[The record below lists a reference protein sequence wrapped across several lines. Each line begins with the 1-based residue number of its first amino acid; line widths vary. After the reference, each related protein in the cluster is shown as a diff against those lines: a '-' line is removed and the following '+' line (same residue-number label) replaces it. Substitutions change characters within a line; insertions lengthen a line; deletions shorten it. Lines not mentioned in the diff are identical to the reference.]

1 MSDFSAFR
9 GRMNAGGND
18 RRESFMNST
27 KRQVYNYIMNSPS
40 RRTVDEMELVEQA
53 DKTFKLMQKESKYSI
68 VSDKETFYKRTIL
81 FLPDE
86 GVRLGSYLQYDNKTY
101 LTLDI
106 SDVDGYPQAFV
117 DFCNF
122 ELLIEGEETRVEVD
136 RDPQG
141 RPIYENIR
149 HDYSIPSVAT
159 SKIYS
164 TLDNSQMP
172 LPVGALYVY
181 IPYHEK
187 INVPINYEFDMY
199 GDTYQITSAPKVN
212 LLKDENGELYG
223 YLEIRG
229 QRKDETK

>member
-1 MSDFSAFR
+1 MSDLSAFY
-9 GRMNAGGND
+9 GRMNAGGTD
-18 RRESFMNST
+18 HRESFMSST

-53 DKTFKLMQKESKYSI
+53 DKTYKLMHKESKYSI
-68 VSDKETFYKRTIL
+68 VSDKETFYKRTVL

-86 GVRLGSYLQYDNKTY
+86 DTKLGSYLQYDNKTY
-101 LTLDI
+101 LTTNI

-117 DFCNF
+117 EFCNF
-122 ELLIEGEETRVEVD
+122 ELLIKVEKIKIQVGTDNFGKPVWEYIGE
-136 RDPQG
+136 
-141 RPIYENIR
+141 
-149 HDYSIPSVAT
+149 DYTIPAVAT

-172 LPVGALYVY
+172 LPVGALYIY

-187 INVPINYEFDMY
+187 IDIPLNYEFDMY
-199 GDTYQITSAPKVN
+199 GDTFQVTTVSKVN
-212 LLKDENGELYG
+212 LLKDDNGDLYG

-229 QRKDETK
+229 QRKDDDE